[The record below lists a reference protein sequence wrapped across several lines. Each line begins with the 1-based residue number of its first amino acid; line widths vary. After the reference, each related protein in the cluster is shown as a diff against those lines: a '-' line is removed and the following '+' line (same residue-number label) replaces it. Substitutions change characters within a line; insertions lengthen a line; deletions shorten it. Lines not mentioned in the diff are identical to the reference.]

1 MDTQSIC
8 AFNEIGFYGVK
19 ATKFAEVLKATKASA
34 KISHRT
40 GNGVYRFGILFD
52 KVVHI
57 ESLGER
63 MTYDLE
69 IPVAH
74 NFIAS
79 GLVVHNSSIIA
90 QIAKEQ
96 KMKFVDIRLAQF
108 EPSEIRGIPQVSGGV
123 TKWARADFLPSI
135 NEPTILMFDEF
146 SCAEPSVQNAAL
158 RIVLDRSLDNWEA
171 PPQCRIILA
180 GNRRE
185 DFAYINEP
193 SVPFKT
199 RLVNFIVQEN
209 LQDWK
214 IYAKE
219 IGCATQI
226 ISFLDYQPDLL
237 LKLMPDQ
244 YASPTPRTWIMLSD
258 VLTGALGDKWMNV
271 DKRSLLTVN
280 DLAYACVGEGAAVS
294 FVAYFETFAKVDV
307 KAIVEDGKIPDSFK
321 SMELSSQYATVYAVL
336 HYANKQ
342 TMSHKIAKN
351 LVMFLEAIPP
361 EFQMKF
367 IVDIKSTFLD
377 KVVEIQ
383 EEKFKPI
390 IKKIMS
396 LLQQK

>member
-1 MDTQSIC
+1 MPT
-8 AFNEIGFYGVK
+8 IGKVK
-19 ATKFAEVLKATKASA
+19 ALIKTVIMNSPHVSIGLW
-34 KISHRT
+34 
-40 GNGVYRFGILFD
+40 GPPGIG
-52 KVVHI
+52 K
-57 ESLGER
+57 
-63 MTYDLE
+63 
-69 IPVAH
+69 
-74 NFIAS
+74 
-79 GLVVHNSSIIA
+79 SSIIN
-90 QIAKEQ
+90 QIAKEN

-108 EPSEIRGIPQVSGGV
+108 EPSEIRGIPYMKDGVS
-123 TKWARADFLPSI
+123 KWARADFLPTS

-158 RIVLDRSLDNWEA
+158 RIVLDRSLDNWQA
-171 PPQCRIILA
+171 PPETRIILA

-214 IYAKE
+214 AYAKE
-219 IGCATQI
+219 VNCATQI
-226 ISFLDYQPDLL
+226 VSFLDYQPDLL

-258 VLTGALGDKWMNV
+258 VLIGALGDRWMNV
-271 DKRSLLTVN
+271 DKRSLLVVN

-294 FVAYFETFAKVDV
+294 FVSYFDTFAKVDV
-307 KAIVEDGKIPDSFK
+307 KAIVEEGKIPDAFK

-342 TMSHKIAKN
+342 TINPKISRN
-351 LVMFLEAIPP
+351 LIMFLEAIPP

-367 IVDIKSTFLD
+367 ITDIKPSFLD

-383 EEKFKPI
+383 EEQFRPI
-390 IKKIMS
+390 IKKIMA

>member
-1 MDTQSIC
+1 MPTIGKVKELIRTVVINTPQVSI
-8 AFNEIGFYGVK
+8 GLWGPP
-19 ATKFAEVLKATKASA
+19 
-34 KISHRT
+34 
-40 GNGVYRFGILFD
+40 G
-52 KVVHI
+52 
-57 ESLGER
+57 LGKSQC
-63 MTYDLE
+63 
-69 IPVAH
+69 IK
-74 NFIAS
+74 
-79 GLVVHNSSIIA
+79 
-90 QIAKEQ
+90 QIAREN

-108 EPSEIRGIPQVSGGV
+108 EPSEIRGIPQVINGV
-123 TKWARADFLPSI
+123 TKWARADFLPVI
-135 NEPTILMFDEF
+135 NEPTILLFDEF

-171 PPQCRIILA
+171 PPQTRIILA

-199 RLVNFIVQEN
+199 RLVNFIAEPS

-214 IYAKE
+214 AYAKDT
-219 IGCATQI
+219 GVATQV

-244 YASPTPRTWIMLSD
+244 YASPTPRTWVMLSD
-258 VLTGALGDKWMNV
+258 VLAGALGDKWMNV
-271 DKRSLLTVN
+271 DKRSLSTVN

-307 KAIVEDGKIPDSFK
+307 RAIVEEGKIPDGFK
-321 SMELSSQYATVYAVL
+321 SMELSSQFATVYAVL

-342 TMSHKIAKN
+342 PISHKIAKH
-351 LVMFLEAIPP
+351 LVMFLEVIPP

-367 IVDIKSTFLD
+367 IVDVKTSFLD

-383 EEKFKPI
+383 EDKFKPI
-390 IKKIMS
+390 IKKIMN

>member
-1 MDTQSIC
+1 MPTIGKVKELVKTVVMNTPLVSI
-8 AFNEIGFYGVK
+8 GLWGPPGVGK
-19 ATKFAEVLKATKASA
+19 SQ
-34 KISHRT
+34 
-40 GNGVYRFGILFD
+40 
-52 KVVHI
+52 
-57 ESLGER
+57 
-63 MTYDLE
+63 
-69 IPVAH
+69 
-74 NFIAS
+74 
-79 GLVVHNSSIIA
+79 IIA
-90 QIAKEQ
+90 QIAKEL

-108 EPSEIRGIPQVSGGV
+108 EPSEIRGIPQVKDGV
-123 TKWARADFLPSI
+123 TKWARADFLPMST
-135 NEPTILMFDEF
+135 EPTILMFDEF
-146 SCAEPSVQNAAL
+146 SCAEPAVQNAAL
-158 RIVLDRSLDNWEA
+158 RIVLDRTLDNWEA
-171 PPQCRIILA
+171 PANTRIILA

-199 RLVNFIVQEN
+199 RLVNFIVEPS

-214 IYAKE
+214 TFAKDT
-219 IGCATQI
+219 GVATQV

-244 YASPTPRTWIMLSD
+244 YASPTPRTWVMLSTI
-258 VLTGALGDKWMNV
+258 LTGALGDKWMNI
-271 DKRSLLTVN
+271 DKRSLHVVN
-280 DLAYACVGEGAAVS
+280 DLTYACVGEGAAVS

-307 KAIVEDGKIPDSFK
+307 RAIVEDGRIPDSFK

-336 HYANKQ
+336 HYANRQ
-342 TMSHKIAKN
+342 TMTHKIAKH

-367 IVDIKSTFLD
+367 IVDIKTTFLD

-390 IKKIMS
+390 IKKIMA